1 MNPRLHLALAA
12 TLSGALAAAC
22 TDKSAVA
29 PVAGASTSPS
39 LGGISAAFTCEV
51 MVSAATLSCEPGT
64 AAPTSGTDA
73 RKSGIDRNYVTL
85 GGQGTYVQLA
95 SSSTAYDGS
104 NAFTSRVTL
113 RNLSA
118 QSMNTAN
125 GTTADTGGVKVFFNS
140 GPNVT
145 GGTGTVTVANADG
158 TGMFTGTAQ
167 PFFRYSSGVV
177 LSSGA
182 TTPAKTWQFNVPSS
196 VASFVFTVYVTTQ
209 IPGTQASPLLL
220 YAVNAG
226 APSITV
232 YGAGDSGT
240 VGARDT
246 IAGNNTSL
254 AAPTGIAVDGAG
266 NIYVANPGYPT
277 FGVTVYAAG
286 ADGDVAPTATIT
298 FPGGAPY
305 GVALDGGGNLYLTN
319 PAGTPSVVVFAL
331 TGGATLTATI
341 TGDATGL
348 NTPGGIAV
356 GNGNIYVTNFGG
368 PTITVYSTAGLSGT
382 VNLAPTA
389 TITSSSLIGP
399 TGITLDAAGNIYV
412 ANTNGNSITVFAAAA
427 NGASTPTAT
436 IFGTTTGLAQPYG
449 IALDGAGN
457 IYVGNQ
463 GNNSINV
470 YAAGTNGN
478 VAPTATIRGLNF
490 PSFVAF

>member
-1 MNPRLHLALAA
+1 
-12 TLSGALAAAC
+12 
-22 TDKSAVA
+22 
-29 PVAGASTSPS
+29 
-39 LGGISAAFTCEV
+39 
-51 MVSAATLSCEPGT
+51 MVSTAILSCEPGT
-64 AAPTSGTDA
+64 AASTGSNDA

-104 NAFTSRVTL
+104 NSFTSRVAL
-113 RNLSA
+113 RNLSG
-118 QSMNTAN
+118 QPMNTAN

-140 GPNVT
+140 GPDVT

-167 PFFRYSSGVV
+167 PFFEYSGGVV
-177 LSSGA
+177 LLSGA

-196 VASFVFTVYVTTQ
+196 VTSFVFTVYVTTQ

-246 IAGNNTSL
+246 IAGSNTGL
-254 AAPTGIAVDGAG
+254 AAPSGIAVDGAG

-277 FGVTVYAAG
+277 FGVTVYATG
-286 ADGDVAPTATIT
+286 VYGNMAPTATIT

-305 GVALDGGGNLYLTN
+305 GVALDGGGNLYLTIN
-319 PAGTPSVVVFAL
+319 PSSATPAIVVFAL

-341 TGDATGL
+341 TGGATGL

-368 PTITVYSTAGLSGT
+368 PTITVYATAGLSGT

-399 TGITLDAAGNIYV
+399 TGITLDGAGNIYV
-412 ANTNGNSITVFAAAA
+412 ANTNGNSITVFAAGA

-463 GNNSINV
+463 GTNSINV
-470 YAAGTNGN
+470 YAAGTSGN